1 MIKTETTLRYMPEK
15 LQAFKKYI
23 EEYVC
28 TYFITD
34 EDCYTI
40 VFYKELENHYI
51 PYVLLLCRP
60 TSNWVEIYVNTTY
73 DDLSK
78 KDAPVITTNL
88 ISNDMNKFI
97 EAIRQCVKE
106 ENNA

>member
-28 TYFITD
+28 TYFVSD
-34 EDCYTI
+34 EDMHNI
-40 VFYKELENHYI
+40 MFYKELEEHYI
-51 PYVLLLCRP
+51 PYILLLCRP
-60 TSNWVEIYVNTTY
+60 DSEWVEIYVNTTH

-97 EAIRQCVKE
+97 EAIRKCVKE
-106 ENNA
+106 NK